1 MDQNL
6 GFTQADI
13 QDRFNANK
21 YYKLNTVVTISAE
34 VFIIHYN

>member
-21 YYKLNTVVTISAE
+21 YYKLNTIVTISA
-34 VFIIHYN
+34 VNYYYYYC

>member
-13 QDRFNANK
+13 QDRFNTNK
-21 YYKLNTVVTISAE
+21 YYKLNTVVTISA